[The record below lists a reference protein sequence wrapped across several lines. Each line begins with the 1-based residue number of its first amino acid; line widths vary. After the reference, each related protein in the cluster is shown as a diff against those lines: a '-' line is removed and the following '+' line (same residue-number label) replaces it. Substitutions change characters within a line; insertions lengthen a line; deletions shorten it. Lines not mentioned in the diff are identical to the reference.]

1 MAGRV
6 RARCRVVWA
15 LGAGVVVRAAPV
27 ELEAPAASARKL
39 RKPCALHV
47 DVHLT
52 GLCTVARC
60 VVCARSGR
68 AVQRVPRRVVLL
80 AGVSIERVGRAQ
92 EGVQEGAKEDEE
104 EGSQREERR
113 GS

>member
-68 AVQRVPRRVVLL
+68 AVQRVPRATVAPDPL
-80 AGVSIERVGRAQ
+80 RVGSGTSRPTADAT
-92 EGVQEGAKEDEE
+92 GRDAT
-104 EGSQREERR
+104 RI
-113 GS
+113 